1 MDKPGSD
8 VPVRLLIADDHVV
21 LREALRETFNNKGGY
36 EIVGEAS
43 DGEALLNLAR
53 QSQPHVILMDLAMP
67 RVGGLVALEELR
79 RRGIETPVLVLSA
92 AEQTSHI
99 RSALNAGAKGF
110 LPKNVELKELEFA
123 IAAVLSGK
131 TYVSPTITDKLINS
145 DANGEESSPLSVL
158 SDREREI
165 LILLANGKKNREIGK
180 LLHIS
185 TRTVDTHR
193 TNILRKLN
201 VRTNA
206 ELVRLAISS
215 GLVSL

>member
-1 MDKPGSD
+1 MEKPGNEA
-8 VPVRLLIADDHVV
+8 PVRLLIADDHVV
-21 LREALRETFNNKGGY
+21 LRQALRETFSRKGGY
-36 EIVGEAS
+36 VIVGEAS

-53 QSQPHVILMDLAMP
+53 QSEPHVILMDLAMP
-67 RVGGLVALEELR
+67 RVGGLVALEELK

-92 AEQTSHI
+92 ADQTSHI

-110 LPKNVELKELEFA
+110 LPKNVELQELEFA
-123 IAAVLSGK
+123 ISAVLNGK

-145 DANGEESSPLSVL
+145 EANGEDGSPLSVL

-201 VRTNA
+201 VKTNA
-206 ELVRLAISS
+206 ELVRLAITS
-215 GLVSL
+215 GLVTI